1 MSDYEII
8 RGTISGQKK
17 YCRIPIRSKTAELLT
32 KDGIS
37 ELSAEA
43 ILDMP
48 REQAARTID
57 TIIADWAY
65 WLKRANTLFVL
76 YEGCRAKEAQEDGEA

>member
-1 MSDYEII
+1 MPDCEII
-8 RGTISGQKK
+8 RGTIRGQKK
-17 YCRIPIRSKTAELLT
+17 YCRIPIRSKTAELMT
-32 KDGIS
+32 KDGIA
-37 ELSAEA
+37 ELSADA
-43 ILDMP
+43 ILAMP

-76 YEGCRAKEAQEDGEA
+76 YEGYREKEAQEDGTD